1 MISSLIKG
9 WWRQIA
15 DAVEVG
21 RLTLITSPAAIDEF
35 VDVSR
40 RPHIAKLID
49 PEDAEEVANLL
60 RRAELFRPAQIP
72 TICRDPNDDY
82 LLALAATATADRL
95 VSRDEDLLVL
105 RQHGNTKIVPIA
117 EFLQEL

>member
-21 RLTLITSPAAIDEF
+21 RLTLITSPAAIEEF
-35 VDVSR
+35 VNVSR
-40 RPHIAKLID
+40 RPHIANLID
-49 PEDAEEVANLL
+49 PADADEVANLL
-60 RRAELFRPAQIP
+60 RRAELHRPAQIP
-72 TICRDPNDDY
+72 PICRDPNDDY
-82 LLALAATATADRL
+82 LLALAEASGADLL

-105 RQHGNTKIVPIA
+105 RQHGHTRIVPIV